1 MRSEAGGVEV
11 GDRHQGVDAGIGVAA
26 ADTGEAMVDED
37 AVVVVER
44 DEVGDGAEGDEVEVV
59 GEAQGIRPA
68 ALRKQAAAQGKQ
80 QVEGD
85 ADAGEVFAGK
95 GAVAPVRVNDSVRR
109 RQGFTGQVVV
119 GDDDVNAARTG
130 SSDGIVALDAVV
142 HGKDKPRCIRQ
153 VGESGEAEAV
163 AVHAAVRDEPGNIRA
178 ELAQDAHGE
187 RGRRRAVHVVV
198 TIDEDGLA
206 VADSVVKAVK
216 RGVEAGEVVRR
227 QQVLQAFF
235 DFVVMVETA
244 GVDVFH
250 ERVPVG
256 GQRGGVNAQ
265 GAGGDH
271 GVCAVVFSARGECG
285 R

>member
-1 MRSEAGGVEV
+1 MRAAAARAGGAN
-11 GDRHQGVDAGIGVAA
+11 GV
-26 ADTGEAMVDED
+26 
-37 AVVVVER
+37 
-44 DEVGDGAEGDEVEVV
+44 
-59 GEAQGIRPA
+59 
-68 ALRKQAAAQGKQ
+68 
-80 QVEGD
+80 
-85 ADAGEVFAGK
+85 
-95 GAVAPVRVNDSVRR
+95 
-109 RQGFTGQVVV
+109 
-119 GDDDVNAARTG
+119 
-130 SSDGIVALDAVV
+130 VALDAVI
-142 HGKDKPRCIRQ
+142 HGEDKARCIRQ

-163 AVHAAVRDEPGNIRA
+163 AVYAAVRDEPGNIRA

-187 RGRRRAVHVVV
+187 RGRRRAIYVVV
-198 TIDEDGLA
+198 AIDEDGLA
-206 VADSVVKAVK
+206 VADSVVEAVK

-265 GAGGDH
+265 GARGDH
-271 GVCAVVFSARGECG
+271 GVCAVVFSARGECS